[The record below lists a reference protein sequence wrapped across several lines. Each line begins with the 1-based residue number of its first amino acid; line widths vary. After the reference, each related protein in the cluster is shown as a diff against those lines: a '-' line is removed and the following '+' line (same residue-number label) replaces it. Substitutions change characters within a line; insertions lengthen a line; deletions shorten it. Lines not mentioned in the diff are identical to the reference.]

1 MKKNV
6 LSLFVLGLFS
16 VLTSCS
22 NGDDNNITSNKGYAE
37 VTLFGET
44 HRHEFEEGNTIS
56 WGANSCDAKI
66 ELRNQGVAQFEKSNY
81 FLDIGFVHKENQQ
94 QFKGYDINTTAV
106 KPYLDFSSTTC
117 NNNFDFLI
125 SYEDYTNNNKSLAIN
140 TSSNNYNKIVEISVF
155 RETTEEI
162 IYAVKGNFE
171 VDFKKSDNSLIPV
184 KGNYKTFIY
193 VLK

>member
-22 NGDDNNITSNKGYAE
+22 SNDDNKITSNKGYAE
-37 VTLFGET
+37 VTLLGET
-44 HRHEFEEGNTIS
+44 HRREFEEGLTFS
-56 WGANSCDAKI
+56 YGAISCDAKI

-81 FLDIGFVHKENQQ
+81 FINIGFVHNKNEQ
-94 QFKGYDINTTAV
+94 QFKGYNINTTAI
-106 KPYLDFSSTTC
+106 KPYLDIYNNKC
-117 NNNFDFLI
+117 NNNFDLLI
-125 SYEDYTNNNKSLAIN
+125 SYDDSVNNKSLEFNA
-140 TSSNNYNKIVEISVF
+140 TSNNYNKIVEISVF
-155 RETTEEI
+155 QETTEEI
-162 IYAVKGNFE
+162 TYAVKGNFE
-171 VDFKKSDNSLIPV
+171 VAFKKSDNSLIQV